1 MSSNHLRV
9 IIDVETVNNRSN
21 ISIGYPNGQELLTVK
36 ESSHILAGAISLL
49 IKSSYQGD
57 KIKDYELIKEVIDH
71 LNSEFVNTDSFSDL
85 YVNPNIV

>member
-1 MSSNHLRV
+1 
-9 IIDVETVNNRSN
+9 
-21 ISIGYPNGQELLTVK
+21 
-36 ESSHILAGAISLL
+36 LAGAISLL
-49 IKSSYQGD
+49 IKSSSQGD